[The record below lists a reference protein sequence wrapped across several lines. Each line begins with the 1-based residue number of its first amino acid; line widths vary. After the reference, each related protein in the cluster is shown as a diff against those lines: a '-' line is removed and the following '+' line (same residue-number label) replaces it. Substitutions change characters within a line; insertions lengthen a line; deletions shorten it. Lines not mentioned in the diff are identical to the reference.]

1 MRMKYFVLPV
11 GVHNVEAIT
20 FYMLKEVLQ
29 LDFLVVIC
37 TSTSVG
43 NIIFQ
48 KLTVLSDHLKC
59 LKALYNRA

>member
-11 GVHNVEAIT
+11 GVHNVKAIT

-43 NIIFQ
+43 NIIFK
-48 KLTVLSDHLKC
+48 KLPVLSDHLKVFKST
-59 LKALYNRA
+59 LQ